1 MKLFGDKNHPHT
13 GYVYAVLTGTYVGE
27 MLVYVQKHDDTYQFI
42 SIPKNINREVPA
54 DKFDLGIS
62 EKIVEP
68 VEKIP
73 NNIFS
78 LLRKQ
83 FDYNL
88 IKTK

>member
-1 MKLFGDKNHPHT
+1 MKLFGNKSHPHT

-27 MLVYVQKHDDTYQFI
+27 MLVYVQKQADNYQFI
-42 SIPKNINREVPA
+42 SIPKNINREVPV
-54 DKFDLGIS
+54 DKFNLGIS

-73 NNIFS
+73 NKIFS

-88 IKTK
+88 NKTK